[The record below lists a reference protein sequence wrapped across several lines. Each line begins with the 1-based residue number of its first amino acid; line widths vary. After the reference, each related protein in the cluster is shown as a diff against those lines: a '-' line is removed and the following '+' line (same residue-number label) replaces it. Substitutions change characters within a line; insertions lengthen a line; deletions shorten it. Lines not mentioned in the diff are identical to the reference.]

1 MQDVQ
6 KERKKKK
13 IKQSQ
18 MRRKEKNR
26 ERNSRSRTIERWA
39 VNFGGAIGP
48 WLVYSVHA
56 FTIIY
61 TPNFKYWVLSSC
73 RA

>member
-1 MQDVQ
+1 M
-6 KERKKKK
+6 KEEKK

-18 MRRKEKNR
+18 MRRKEKNKGAEEFQKQR
-26 ERNSRSRTIERWA
+26 IERWA

-48 WLVYSVHA
+48 SLVYRVLP
-56 FTIIY
+56 FTIFTHII
-61 TPNFKYWVLSSC
+61 FKYRVLFSC